1 MNCKFGNIG
10 LLSKVTISLSLTWML
25 MGGKSRKC
33 WKVREIHELICFFAR
48 YLSMEYGCLYSY
60 EVDFL
65 FFYRYTTNVNRFYY
79 QLTLSQ

>member
-33 WKVREIHELICFFAR
+33 WKVREIHELICFLRDICRWNMAAFIH
-48 YLSMEYGCLYSY
+48 MK
-60 EVDFL
+60 
-65 FFYRYTTNVNRFYY
+65 
-79 QLTLSQ
+79 LTFSFSIDILLMLTDSIIS